1 MPLVPVISDLN
12 RHRQYPWRKLNNIHF
27 EKCRQLSVLSRPG
40 ISSTLYRVPRTTMT
54 YLARVQNKEI
64 ICTEISDPRRWF
76 VRAEGLMKRL
86 TGKKDIIPM
95 KLRVC
100 GEHGFRLG
108 FTMLSVFALHR
119 TK

>member
-1 MPLVPVISDLN
+1 
-12 RHRQYPWRKLNNIHF
+12 
-27 EKCRQLSVLSRPG
+27 
-40 ISSTLYRVPRTTMT
+40 MT

-119 TK
+119 TKWSDREDRVVDAALHTQMPKRRRTWGAGRRRANARRRSRLARINLVQAGGS